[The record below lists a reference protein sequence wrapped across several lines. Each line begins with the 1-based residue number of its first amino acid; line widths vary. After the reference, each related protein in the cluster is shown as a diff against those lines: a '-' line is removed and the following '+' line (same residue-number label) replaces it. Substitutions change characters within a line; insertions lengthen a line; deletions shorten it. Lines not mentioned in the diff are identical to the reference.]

1 MLQVNSV
8 SMICKKLKIINH
20 KYTFVDTRHPQP
32 PTLLFGEINVMY
44 EQRPL
49 AFLSVKSSILCYAKL
64 SHVETITPNPMLLN
78 WYSIIW

>member
-32 PTLLFGEINVMY
+32 PTLLFREINVMY

-49 AFLSVKSSILCYAKL
+49 AFI
-64 SHVETITPNPMLLN
+64 
-78 WYSIIW
+78 